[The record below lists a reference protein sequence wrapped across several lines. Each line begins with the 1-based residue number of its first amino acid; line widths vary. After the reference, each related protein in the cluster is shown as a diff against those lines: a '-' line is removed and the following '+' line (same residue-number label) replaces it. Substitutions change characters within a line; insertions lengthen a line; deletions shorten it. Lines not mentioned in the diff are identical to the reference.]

1 MTDEPTGSVP
11 IEYSD
16 LLDAYLFVN
25 SGMLGEHGVVIDRTT
40 GTIRYPFDEDE
51 DEDDDEAEALP
62 DDLETSLPYVRVPH
76 RYELNLG
83 NDLVFSFV
91 RQELPDEWDAVKRI
105 FARRGAYARFKD
117 LLHSRGMLDKWHAF
131 EDRATE
137 EALRAWCEDV
147 GIQLSDPPTSTAT
160 G

>member
-1 MTDEPTGSVP
+1 MTDEPTESVP
-11 IEYSD
+11 IKYSD
-16 LLDAYLFVN
+16 LLDAYLFV
-25 SGMLGEHGVVIDRTT
+25 SAGMLSEHDVVIYKIT
-40 GTIRYPFDEDE
+40 GTIRYPFDED
-51 DEDDDEAEALP
+51 DDEEELS
-62 DDLETSLPYVRVPH
+62 DELETSGSYVRVPH

-91 RQELPDEWDAVKRI
+91 RQELPNEWDTVRRI

-117 LLHSRGMLDKWHAF
+117 LLRARGMLEKWHAF
-131 EDRATE
+131 DDRATE

>member
-11 IEYSD
+11 IKYSD

-25 SGMLGEHGVVIDRTT
+25 SGMLGEHDVVIDKTT

-51 DEDDDEAEALP
+51 HEDEEEEELP

-91 RQELPDEWDAVKRI
+91 RQELPDEWDTVRGM
-105 FARRGAYARFKD
+105 FGRRGAYARFKD
-117 LLHSRGMLDKWHAF
+117 LLHARGMLEKWYAF

-137 EALRAWCEDV
+137 EALRAWCKDV
-147 GIQLSDPPTSTAT
+147 GIQLSDPPIASAT

>member
-11 IEYSD
+11 IKYRD
-16 LLDAYLFVN
+16 LLDAYLFV
-25 SGMLGEHGVVIDRTT
+25 SAGMLSEYDVVIYKAT
-40 GTIRYPFDEDE
+40 GTIRYPS
-51 DEDDDEAEALP
+51 DEDDDEEEELP

-76 RYELNLG
+76 RYEPNLG

-91 RQELPDEWDAVKRI
+91 RQELPDEWDTVKRI
-105 FARRGAYARFKD
+105 FGTPGAYARFKD
-117 LLHSRGMLDKWHAF
+117 LLHSRGMLEKWYEF

-137 EALRAWCEDV
+137 EASRAWCEDV